1 MAPPPRPP
9 PPPPP
14 APPVADPVQ
23 MKGKND
29 LDISPLAGSERIGG
43 RQRDKSSVYA
53 AESEAL
59 DQIAKEAEARLAARR
74 KARYEARNIRL
85 KELEKKK
92 EAEANAENIANTNGT
107 NHTTTTSSNI
117 NTTVTPN
124 INTTNNVHHHTPAAT
139 NHLNKSAHTE
149 GVRLRATRGG
159 SADPRTFS
167 SRRSST
173 DSSEDGFNLNVRDL
187 KNELKELEEK
197 FRKAMVANAGL
208 DNEKSA
214 LNYQVELLKDQ
225 MEEVEEQASLV
236 TKELRE
242 KNRDYEL
249 LKRSHAETQRAV
261 QLLQAQL
268 DEQARLLAERGMV
281 LVGNEDEETTCEAE
295 DRANANGA
303 LNYEEQEKR
312 TRAIVSSETASILGA
327 LGLKGQPLDVRI
339 RKLAD
344 ERDDLGDTVRR
355 LKMDLEEEKAR
366 NSRLEK
372 MAPHQ
377 MSAEETEWETKKAM
391 DDYKF
396 KLQKSEQD
404 INTLQTNVARLESQ
418 VIRFKTAAET
428 AERSEEELKTERR
441 KMQRELREATT
452 RVEELET
459 ANKHLETRLGKLK
472 TAKSTLLKEL

>member
-1 MAPPPRPP
+1 MDRKLSESLPNLKGVEECNRLSKTND
-9 PPPPP
+9 
-14 APPVADPVQ
+14 DPINCKQ
-23 MKGKND
+23 AQPIK
-29 LDISPLAGSERIGG
+29 
-43 RQRDKSSVYA
+43 
-53 AESEAL
+53 
-59 DQIAKEAEARLAARR
+59 
-74 KARYEARNIRL
+74 YE
-85 KELEKKK
+85 
-92 EAEANAENIANTNGT
+92 
-107 NHTTTTSSNI
+107 
-117 NTTVTPN
+117 
-124 INTTNNVHHHTPAAT
+124 
-139 NHLNKSAHTE
+139 
-149 GVRLRATRGG
+149 
-159 SADPRTFS
+159 
-167 SRRSST
+167 
-173 DSSEDGFNLNVRDL
+173 
-187 KNELKELEEK
+187 NELKELEEK

-225 MEEVEEQASLV
+225 MEEVEEQSSLV

-242 KNRDYEL
+242 KSRDYEL

-268 DEQARLLAERGMV
+268 DEQGRLLAERGMV
-281 LVGNEDEETTCEAE
+281 LVGNEDGETTCEDE

-303 LNYEEQEKR
+303 LNYEDQEKR

-355 LKMDLEEEKAR
+355 LKMDLEEERQR

-372 MAPHQ
+372 MAPHP

-396 KLQKSEQD
+396 KLQKAEQD

>member
-1 MAPPPRPP
+1 M
-9 PPPPP
+9 
-14 APPVADPVQ
+14 
-23 MKGKND
+23 
-29 LDISPLAGSERIGG
+29 
-43 RQRDKSSVYA
+43 
-53 AESEAL
+53 
-59 DQIAKEAEARLAARR
+59 
-74 KARYEARNIRL
+74 
-85 KELEKKK
+85 
-92 EAEANAENIANTNGT
+92 
-107 NHTTTTSSNI
+107 
-117 NTTVTPN
+117 
-124 INTTNNVHHHTPAAT
+124 
-139 NHLNKSAHTE
+139 
-149 GVRLRATRGG
+149 RLRATRGG

-187 KNELKELEEK
+187 KNELKELEDK
-197 FRKAMVANAGL
+197 FKKAMVANAGL

-236 TKELRE
+236 NKELRA
-242 KNRDYEL
+242 KNSEYEV

-281 LVGNEDEETTCEAE
+281 LVGNEDEETSCEAE
-295 DRANANGA
+295 DRANANGGT
-303 LNYEEQEKR
+303 NHEDQEKR

-355 LKMDLEEEKAR
+355 LKMDLEEERQR
-366 NSRLEK
+366 NSRLER
-372 MAPHQ
+372 MAPHP
-377 MSAEETEWETKKAM
+377 MSPEETEWETKKAI

-396 KLQKSEQD
+396 KLQKAEQD

>member
-1 MAPPPRPP
+1 MASKLSDSLPNLRIVPISHET
-9 PPPPP
+9 
-14 APPVADPVQ
+14 V
-23 MKGKND
+23 KNTDSKID
-29 LDISPLAGSERIGG
+29 LDKFQ
-43 RQRDKSSVYA
+43 QRTY
-53 AESEAL
+53 
-59 DQIAKEAEARLAARR
+59 Q
-74 KARYEARNIRL
+74 
-85 KELEKKK
+85 
-92 EAEANAENIANTNGT
+92 
-107 NHTTTTSSNI
+107 
-117 NTTVTPN
+117 
-124 INTTNNVHHHTPAAT
+124 
-139 NHLNKSAHTE
+139 
-149 GVRLRATRGG
+149 
-159 SADPRTFS
+159 
-167 SRRSST
+167 
-173 DSSEDGFNLNVRDL
+173 
-187 KNELKELEEK
+187 NELKELEEK

-281 LVGNEDEETTCEAE
+281 LVGNEDEDTTCEDE

-355 LKMDLEEEKAR
+355 LKMDLEEERQR

-377 MSAEETEWETKKAM
+377 MSAEEAEWETKKAM

-396 KLQKSEQD
+396 KLQKAEQD

>member
-1 MAPPPRPP
+1 
-9 PPPPP
+9 
-14 APPVADPVQ
+14 
-23 MKGKND
+23 
-29 LDISPLAGSERIGG
+29 
-43 RQRDKSSVYA
+43 
-53 AESEAL
+53 
-59 DQIAKEAEARLAARR
+59 
-74 KARYEARNIRL
+74 
-85 KELEKKK
+85 
-92 EAEANAENIANTNGT
+92 
-107 NHTTTTSSNI
+107 
-117 NTTVTPN
+117 
-124 INTTNNVHHHTPAAT
+124 
-139 NHLNKSAHTE
+139 
-149 GVRLRATRGG
+149 
-159 SADPRTFS
+159 
-167 SRRSST
+167 
-173 DSSEDGFNLNVRDL
+173 
-187 KNELKELEEK
+187 
-197 FRKAMVANAGL
+197 MVANAGL

-236 TKELRE
+236 TKELR
-242 KNRDYEL
+242 KKSRDYEL

-268 DEQARLLAERGMV
+268 DEQARLLAERGVREAFSRTDPVERGMV
-281 LVGNEDEETTCEAE
+281 LVGNEDEETTCEDE

-303 LNYEEQEKR
+303 LNYEDQEKR

-355 LKMDLEEEKAR
+355 LKMDLEEERQR

-372 MAPHQ
+372 MAPHP

-396 KLQKSEQD
+396 KLQKAEQD

-441 KMQRELREATT
+441 KMQREIDRSINLR
-452 RVEELET
+452 VS
-459 ANKHLETRLGKLK
+459 G
-472 TAKSTLLKEL
+472 